1 MKRIILIILGVMLSV
16 PSFARDFTYTYE
28 GQTLTYTVLD
38 EVAKTCM
45 TKEGVEN
52 GNGIYAGIY
61 NISGSLTIPEI
72 VKDGEIEYSVTKIG
86 TLSFYYCSDL
96 TEVTIGNS
104 VTSIGNKAFYN
115 CSALKSVTIPSSA
128 TEIGYYAFYGCSAL
142 KSVTIPNSVTA
153 IPDETFNGCSAL
165 ESVTIPNSVT
175 SIGDY
180 AFKGCSALKSVT
192 IPNSV
197 TSIGN
202 YAFNGCSSL
211 KDLTIEDGDKAINLG
226 WGYSNS
232 DYYANGLFSE
242 CPLNSLYLGRNYKY
256 PKYPVHYRPFHY
268 NKDLAQV
275 IIGSNV
281 TEIDP
286 YAFNGCSSL
295 KSVSILSPKIQISG
309 NPFAG
314 VNLVSYWGSVKPFT
328 GYNSNGSDFTAEKVF
343 WLSNT
348 EPEYKGTKVTYVST
362 SNVSTD
368 VNLKRVKYL
377 SNYFTADNGL
387 RYIPVSSQ
395 NRTAM
400 LVDFDYSLNPE
411 NLTIPEKIS
420 YKGIEMDVI
429 QAGNY
434 CCSHIEALKHVDV
447 ETKLPEIPDGFF
459 YQCKSLK
466 DFVVDRYPTRIG
478 KSAFEG
484 CTSLADFIML
494 DWTTDVNVGIDAFNN
509 CGLKNIR
516 IGRQLVYPGTEAD
529 SPFANNPTLESV
541 WITDIP
547 TSIGA
552 YMFKGCRSLKDVNV
566 GDRVMT
572 IGNYAFAGCSSISR
586 FCFGRSV
593 KSIGLKAF
601 SDCTGMKN
609 LYAEPVS
616 PPICGSQAL
625 DDINRWECTLHVQSQ
640 SKEAYAS
647 APQWKD
653 FLFFDYGF
661 GLTLNVT
668 SMYMEVG
675 ETFQLKVVN
684 NSSSGEV
691 TWKSTNE
698 SVLTVSE
705 TGLVT
710 AVGSGSASIAAINSD
725 GVMDNCAITV
735 GDDAGI
741 HDIITDEECFDGHY
755 RVYNIQGIL
764 VLDTTDETLINTLP
778 TGFYIIN
785 GKKYLIR

>member
-1 MKRIILIILGVMLSV
+1 
-16 PSFARDFTYTYE
+16 
-28 GQTLTYTVLD
+28 
-38 EVAKTCM
+38 
-45 TKEGVEN
+45 
-52 GNGIYAGIY
+52 
-61 NISGSLTIPEI
+61 
-72 VKDGEIEYSVTKIG
+72 
-86 TLSFYYCSDL
+86 
-96 TEVTIGNS
+96 
-104 VTSIGNKAFYN
+104 
-115 CSALKSVTIPSSA
+115 
-128 TEIGYYAFYGCSAL
+128 
-142 KSVTIPNSVTA
+142 
-153 IPDETFNGCSAL
+153 
-165 ESVTIPNSVT
+165 
-175 SIGDY
+175 
-180 AFKGCSALKSVT
+180 
-192 IPNSV
+192 
-197 TSIGN
+197 
-202 YAFNGCSSL
+202 
-211 KDLTIEDGDKAINLG
+211 
-226 WGYSNS
+226 
-232 DYYANGLFSE
+232 
-242 CPLNSLYLGRNYKY
+242 
-256 PKYPVHYRPFHY
+256 
-268 NKDLAQV
+268 
-275 IIGSNV
+275 
-281 TEIDP
+281 
-286 YAFNGCSSL
+286 
-295 KSVSILSPKIQISG
+295 
-309 NPFAG
+309 
-314 VNLVSYWGSVKPFT
+314 
-328 GYNSNGSDFTAEKVF
+328 
-343 WLSNT
+343 
-348 EPEYKGTKVTYVST
+348 
-362 SNVSTD
+362 
-368 VNLKRVKYL
+368 
-377 SNYFTADNGL
+377 
-387 RYIPVSSQ
+387 
-395 NRTAM
+395 M
-400 LVDFDYSLNPE
+400 LVDFDFSSHPE
-411 NLTIPEKIS
+411 NLTIPEKVS

-434 CCSHIEALKHVDV
+434 CCSHMDALKHVDV

-529 SPFANNPTLESV
+529 SPFANNSTLESV